1 MTQMVP
7 AATSV
12 GRKPWI
18 SRQFA
23 GLEFAVESEAIFVGF
38 VYATGM
44 AKMQKKPWEIQSGVV
59 HLVSFF
65 ASALY
70 LVIEFSLG

>member
-44 AKMQKKPWEIQSGVV
+44 AKMQKKP
-59 HLVSFF
+59 
-65 ASALY
+65 
-70 LVIEFSLG
+70 

>member
-1 MTQMVP
+1 MVLPKQYHSKNMTQMAL

-44 AKMQKKPWEIQSGVV
+44 AKMQKKP
-59 HLVSFF
+59 
-65 ASALY
+65 
-70 LVIEFSLG
+70 

>member
-1 MTQMVP
+1 MTQMAL

-12 GRKPWI
+12 DRKPWI

-23 GLEFAVESEAIFVGF
+23 GLGFAVESEAIFVGF

-44 AKMQKKPWEIQSGVV
+44 AKMQKKP
-59 HLVSFF
+59 
-65 ASALY
+65 
-70 LVIEFSLG
+70 

>member
-1 MTQMVP
+1 MTQMAL
-7 AATSV
+7 AATSAD
-12 GRKPWI
+12 RKPWI

-23 GLEFAVESEAIFVGF
+23 GLGFAVEWEAIFVGF

-65 ASALY
+65 ASMLY